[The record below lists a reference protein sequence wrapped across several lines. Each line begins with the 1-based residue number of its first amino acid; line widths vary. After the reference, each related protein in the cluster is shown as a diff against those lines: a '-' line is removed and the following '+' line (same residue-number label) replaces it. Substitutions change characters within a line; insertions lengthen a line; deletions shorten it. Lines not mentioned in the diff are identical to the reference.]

1 MKKIRRSFELFC
13 FKNRNKGIPNL
24 MMYICI
30 GNAAVYLLSMFDQS
44 YTLYYLLRFHK
55 DAILAGQVWRL
66 ITYPLT
72 MSAGM
77 GSGLGILLVAI
88 SLFCFYSLGNVIERN
103 WGTLKFNLFYLSGI
117 VMMDVY
123 CMIFGGTADVTY
135 LNLSLILAYSTMY
148 PDARFLIFYIIPVK
162 AWVLALVDLAFVV
175 INFFTDPFPYNFFSI
190 VSLANYFLFF
200 GADVLNLLPRSFRAW
215 LRNVFHL
222 KSRSSPKVIQFHVK
236 PNTQQPKQN
245 YNHRCTVCGRTDVS
259 NPELE
264 FRYCSRCKGYYCYCQ
279 EHVNNHVHIQ

>member
-1 MKKIRRSFELFC
+1 MKNLRKSFERFC
-13 FKNRNKGIPNL
+13 YKNRNKGIPNL

-30 GNAAVYLLSMFDQS
+30 GNAVVYLLSMFDQS
-44 YTLYYLLRFHK
+44 YVLYSLLRFHK
-55 DAILAGQVWRL
+55 NAILAGQVWRL

-77 GSGLGILLVAI
+77 GSGLGVILVAI
-88 SLFCFYSLGNVIERN
+88 SLFCFYSLGTVIERN

-148 PDARFLIFYIIPVK
+148 PDARFLIFYVIPVK
-162 AWVLALVDLAFVV
+162 AWVLALIDLAFVV
-175 INFFTDPFPYNFFSI
+175 INFFADPFPYNFFSI

-200 GADVLNLLPRSFRAW
+200 GADVLNLFPRSFQIKVRKF
-215 LRNVFHL
+215 LHI
-222 KSRSSPKVIQFHVK
+222 KPRSNPKVIQFHVK
-236 PNTQQPKQN
+236 PNSQQSKQN
-245 YNHRCTVCGRTDVS
+245 YNHRCTVCGRTDIT

-279 EHVNNHVHIQ
+279 DHINDHAHIQ